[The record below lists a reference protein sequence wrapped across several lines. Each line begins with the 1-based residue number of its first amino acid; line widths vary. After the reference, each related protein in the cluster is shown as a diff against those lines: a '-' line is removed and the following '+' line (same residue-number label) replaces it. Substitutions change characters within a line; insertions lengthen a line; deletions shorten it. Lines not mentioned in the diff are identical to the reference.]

1 MKKLIKNKYL
11 ILTLKLL
18 LIIASFALIIQKSDL
33 NKIANYFTSINPLAI
48 LISYLILT
56 FAQVIS
62 ALRTEFYFKSEHI
75 HLKKKFS
82 IGLYF
87 VGMLFN
93 TILPTGIGGD
103 GYKLYIIG
111 KLTNAKHSKILRI
124 LLSERASGLFAL
136 LMLIVFITPM
146 SKIFEIDHIQILLA
160 IGFLITIPVYFFGI
174 RKLCKEKAKTAIGAM
189 PYSFIVQLCGVI
201 IVTVILWGLD
211 FDTSNHLATNSYVV
225 LFLISSVLSVLP
237 ISIGGVGIRELSFMY
252 GASILGLDSELGV
265 SIAIIYFVINLLCS
279 LNGLIF
285 WHRLEKMYD

>member
-1 MKKLIKNKYL
+1 MKKFIKNKYL
-11 ILTLKLL
+11 ILALKLL
-18 LIIASFALIIQKSDL
+18 VIVLAFALIINKSDV
-33 NKIANYFTSINPLAI
+33 NKIASYFTSINPLAI
-48 LISYLILT
+48 FIAYLMLT
-56 FAQVIS
+56 FAQIIS
-62 ALRTEFYFKSEHI
+62 ALRTEFYFKTENI

-103 GYKLYIIG
+103 GYKLYIIN
-111 KLTNAKHSKILRI
+111 KLSNAKHGKILRI

-146 SKIFEIDHIQILLA
+146 SMIWQIDHVATLLI
-160 IGFLITIPVYFFGI
+160 IGFLITIPAYFI
-174 RKLCKEKAKTAIGAM
+174 AIKKLCKEKAKTAIGAM

-201 IVTVILWGLD
+201 IVTTILWGMG
-211 FDTSNHLATNSYVV
+211 FDTSNHPATNSYVV

-265 SIAIIYFVINLLCS
+265 AIAAIYFVINLLCS
-279 LNGLIF
+279 LNGFFF
-285 WHRLEKMYD
+285 WHRLEKMYR